1 MFPFTQDPDVK
12 RFLCTALMALSLLG
26 VAHAQE
32 ATIRK
37 NLTERLPNLPR
48 IDDISKAPMPGLWEV
63 RINGSEIF
71 YTDGEG
77 NFILQGS
84 LIDTRTRTDL
94 TEQRINQLSAV
105 AFKDLPLKDAFVITK
120 GKGTR
125 QLAVFED
132 PNCGF
137 CKRLHR
143 EFAKLDNVSI
153 HIFLLPV
160 LGPDSLEK
168 SRNAWCAKDRTR
180 VYLDW
185 MLNNAPIPK
194 ASCDTAAI
202 DRNIALGRQ
211 LAIRGTPALVF
222 ANGQR
227 VPGYIPAE
235 RIEALLA
242 ETKTP

>member
-1 MFPFTQDPDVK
+1 MGEIRDLGGLLGRAGLALPVADAVETVRGKGERKLFVFSDPD
-12 RFLCTALMALSLLG
+12 C
-26 VAHAQE
+26 
-32 ATIRK
+32 
-37 NLTERLPNLPR
+37 P
-48 IDDISKAPMPGLWEV
+48 
-63 RINGSEIF
+63 
-71 YTDGEG
+71 Y
-77 NFILQGS
+77 
-84 LIDTRTRTDL
+84 
-94 TEQRINQLSAV
+94 
-105 AFKDLPLKDAFVITK
+105 
-120 GKGTR
+120 
-125 QLAVFED
+125 
-132 PNCGF
+132 
-137 CKRLHR
+137 CKRL
-143 EFAKLDNVSI
+143 EPELAKLDNVSI

-235 RIEALLA
+235 RIEAMLKIL
-242 ETKTP
+242 EESGL